1 MNARFFAAL
10 AACGITACATNSGP
24 VTSWGKEGVSM
35 LDYRADGIL
44 CAGLTEDTAGGN
56 RSNTAGGINGQ
67 NSGGAGLPGVDIS
80 KSPNAAVP
88 VGGGG
93 VYREGAST
101 DFANRAA
108 MQQQQA
114 EMARL
119 KARKEAM
126 QACLVKRGY
135 TEFRLTPEERAKLLT
150 LPEGSDE
157 RRQFLY
163 GLATNPDVLK
173 HATTR

>member
-1 MNARFFAAL
+1 MNAKLFAAL
-10 AACGITACATNSGP
+10 AACALAGCTTTKGP

-35 LDYRADGIL
+35 LDYQADGIL
-44 CAGLTEDTAGGN
+44 CAAVTEDTSGGN
-56 RSNTAGGINGQ
+56 KSNTAGGINGQ

-119 KARKEAM
+119 KARQDAM
-126 QACLVKRGY
+126 HSCLVKRGY
-135 TEFRLTPEERAKLLT
+135 TEFRLTAEERAKLAT
-150 LPEGSDE
+150 LAEGSEE
-157 RRQFLY
+157 RRKYLY
-163 GLATNPDVLK
+163 SLATNPEILK
-173 HATTR
+173 NAKTR

>member
-1 MNARFFAAL
+1 MNAKLFAAL
-10 AACGITACATNSGP
+10 AACGIAACTTTKGP

-35 LDYRADGIL
+35 LDYQADGIF
-44 CAGLTEDTAGGN
+44 CAATTESSDGGN

-67 NSGGAGLPGVDIS
+67 NGGGGLPGVDVG
-80 KSPNAAVP
+80 KSANAAVP

-119 KARKEAM
+119 KARQEAM
-126 QACLVKRGY
+126 RSCLVKRGY
-135 TEFRLTPEERAKLLT
+135 TEFRLTAEERAKLAT
-150 LPEGSDE
+150 LAEGSEE
-157 RRQFLY
+157 RRKYLY
-163 GLATNPDVLK
+163 NLGTNPDVLK
-173 HATTR
+173 NATTR